1 MDKLASMINLSIIT
15 IIIAAAIKSLTSIGP
30 NMVGRYTS
38 EHIKL
43 GYFSVVTITLWS
55 SVCVSQGSL
64 ELQSK
69 QVYEGIGKICLAVH
83 PGQVQAGEAEMR

>member
-15 IIIAAAIKSLTSIGP
+15 IIIAAAIKSLTSIGS

>member
-15 IIIAAAIKSLTSIGP
+15 IIIVAAIKSLTSIGP

-43 GYFSVVTITLWS
+43 GYFSVVNHN
-55 SVCVSQGSL
+55 SVKFCL
-64 ELQSK
+64 CQSGHSRATE
-69 QVYEGIGKICLAVH
+69 QTGL
-83 PGQVQAGEAEMR
+83 

>member
-15 IIIAAAIKSLTSIGP
+15 IIIAAAIKSLTSIGS

-43 GYFSVVTITLWS
+43 GYFSVVTITL
-55 SVCVSQGSL
+55 
-64 ELQSK
+64 
-69 QVYEGIGKICLAVH
+69 
-83 PGQVQAGEAEMR
+83 